1 MFHFREFTCHDCM
14 RDVTLL
20 AEQYTYPAVID
31 ALTDY
36 LKGDG
41 YCQDPAL
48 GLNMY
53 EITSCQENLDGF
65 MGPALRALGAAYSS
79 NSQWI
84 CHFWYK
90 DICPEPEI

>member
-1 MFHFREFTCHDCM
+1 M

-48 GLNMY
+48 GLNMD

-65 MGPALRALGAAYSS
+65 MGPALTHMVRVKSNLRKITQKNRTHHLDERDALV
-79 NSQWI
+79 
-84 CHFWYK
+84 
-90 DICPEPEI
+90 